1 MKNVIVTGH
10 TRGLGQAIYQHFLS
24 KGYAVFGMSRSNGYD
39 IETDVDKIISIASEM
54 KCDYFFNN
62 AHCGDMQKI
71 YIKKL
76 ASSMM
81 VITSGSMGA
90 TEYSIYKNENPY
102 YIQKYNMELTHIE
115 VKRNNPLPMLLLKMG
130 YLENYPDRYPITYK
144 EILAGIDFWINNTRV
159 SILEYG
165 NINIDEFIEK
175 NR

>member
-10 TRGLGQAIYQHFLS
+10 TRGLGRAIYEHFLD
-24 KGYAVFGMSRSNGYD
+24 KGYTVFGMSRSNGYD
-39 IETDVDKIISIASEM
+39 IEKDIDKIIDAAIDL

-62 AHCGDMQKI
+62 AHCRDMQKT
-71 YIKKL
+71 YIERL

-90 TEYSIYKNENPY
+90 TEYSVYKNDNPY
-102 YIQKYNMELTHIE
+102 YIQKYDIELTHVE

-144 EILAGIDFWINNTRV
+144 EILDGIDFWINNTRV

-165 NINIDEFIEK
+165 NINLAEFIK
-175 NR
+175 KDR